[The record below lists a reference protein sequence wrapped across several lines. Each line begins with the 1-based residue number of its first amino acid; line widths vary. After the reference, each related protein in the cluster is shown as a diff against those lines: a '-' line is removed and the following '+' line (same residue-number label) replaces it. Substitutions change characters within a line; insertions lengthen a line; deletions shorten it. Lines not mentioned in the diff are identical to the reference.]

1 MSQIK
6 LILVIVAL
14 LLAIP
19 VATCWSQE
27 NDQADASAQT
37 ETEETDR
44 SSQDEQPMMESSMKM
59 DKMAD
64 AMTSMA
70 EMCRTMMQG
79 EMKMMPWK
87 IGAGVIVGSILTLA
101 LALFVVL
108 EIQWIRYWGL
118 RIKSEKASQK
128 PASGLRP

>member
-1 MSQIK
+1 MSKTK
-6 LILVIVAL
+6 LILVSVAL

-19 VATCWSQE
+19 VAACWSQE
-27 NDQADASAQT
+27 TEPTGEPVQSEVEASG
-37 ETEETDR
+37 R
-44 SSQDEQPMMESSMKM
+44 SSQDEQPKMESSMKM

-70 EMCRTMMQG
+70 EMCQTMMQG

-108 EIQWIRYWGL
+108 EVQWIRYWGL
-118 RIKSEKASQK
+118 RIKSEMAAQK
-128 PASGLRP
+128 PGSGPRP